1 MRKQAAKKSF
11 MVIGLG
17 RFGANIAKVLA
28 NMDAEVLAI
37 DIDEDSVTKIASFV
51 PHCVVADS
59 TKPNVLKELGAA
71 QIDHAVVA
79 IGNNLQASILTVFN
93 LKNLGVKKITVRADE
108 EGHKEVYRM
117 LGASEVIIPE
127 EATALSLANQIMS
140 DSILDYY
147 QLAEN
152 YTMVK
157 IFVGDGFEPK
167 SIIDMNVRVLFD
179 INIVGVIKDDKFAIP
194 KANDL
199 IVPGDVLVVVGTKE
213 NYQKFESFL
222 NEKPRAKAEDKK
234 PAKAEEKKDT
244 KAPQAK
250 PKAKK

>member
-1 MRKQAAKKSF
+1 
-11 MVIGLG
+11 
-17 RFGANIAKVLA
+17 
-28 NMDAEVLAI
+28 
-37 DIDEDSVTKIASFV
+37 
-51 PHCVVADS
+51 
-59 TKPNVLKELGAA
+59 
-71 QIDHAVVA
+71 
-79 IGNNLQASILTVFN
+79 
-93 LKNLGVKKITVRADE
+93 
-108 EGHKEVYRM
+108 M

-199 IVPGDVLVVVGTKE
+199 IVPGDVLVVVGTKD

>member
-1 MRKQAAKKSF
+1 MFDSLKS
-11 MVIGLG
+11 
-17 RFGANIAKVLA
+17 K
-28 NMDAEVLAI
+28 
-37 DIDEDSVTKIASFV
+37 
-51 PHCVVADS
+51 
-59 TKPNVLKELGAA
+59 
-71 QIDHAVVA
+71 
-79 IGNNLQASILTVFN
+79 
-93 LKNLGVKKITVRADE
+93 LKNVFKKAPAEIAEPSVEPQEQALAPVVEEQPQVQLSRK